1 MLVIFP
7 LLSKVMNED
16 SWQFIKSASKLGLLL
31 QTSSHMTQLFSL
43 MKSVISEVFD
53 IAFA

>member
-1 MLVIFP
+1 
-7 LLSKVMNED
+7 
-16 SWQFIKSASKLGLLL
+16 L

-53 IAFA
+53 IAFAWVIFQYQV